1 MNFIQAFIKGAGFVS
16 QSFPLLF
23 KPGIRRFVYIPL
35 AINTLLFIIAFYLLV
50 HFSDSIVTAFI
61 GERADWWVILRW
73 LYDII
78 APLLKGLLYLA
89 MFFTVYFLF
98 TMLANIIG
106 APFNSLLAKKVEDTL
121 LQQKQDYPE
130 IPLTKEIYLS
140 ITQEIIKMLRF
151 AVVACLILLTLLI
164 PVINFSF
171 PFIWFVFM
179 AYSLALQYIDYPL
192 GNHSIFYKEQRQLVH
207 RQLGTA
213 FGFGSVI
220 NVLMLIPV
228 LNFLVMPLAVVA
240 ATNWYI
246 KDLKY
251 DTVNSKAN

>member
-1 MNFIQAFIKGAGFVS
+1 MKGAGFVG

-35 AINTLLFIIAFYLLV
+35 AINTLFFIIAFYLLIY
-50 HFSDSIVTAFI
+50 FSDNIVAAVI
-61 GERADWWVILRW
+61 GEKADWWLIFRW

-89 MFFTVYFLF
+89 MFFAVYFLF
-98 TMLANIIG
+98 SMVANIIG
-106 APFNSLLAKKVEDTL
+106 APFNSLLAKKVEDSL
-121 LQQKQDYPE
+121 LGKQQDYPE
-130 IPLTKEIYLS
+130 IPLSKEIYLS
-140 ITQEIIKMLRF
+140 ISQEVVKMLRF
-151 AVVACLILLTLLI
+151 ALVACLILLILLI
-164 PVINFSF
+164 PVVNVLF

-179 AYSLALQYIDYPL
+179 AYSVALQYIDYPL
-192 GNHSIFYKEQRQLVH
+192 GNHNVFYKDQRQLV
-207 RQLGTA
+207 RKQLGIT

-228 LNFLVMPLAVVA
+228 VNFLVMPLGVVA

-246 KDLKY
+246 KELKY
-251 DTVNSKAN
+251 GNL